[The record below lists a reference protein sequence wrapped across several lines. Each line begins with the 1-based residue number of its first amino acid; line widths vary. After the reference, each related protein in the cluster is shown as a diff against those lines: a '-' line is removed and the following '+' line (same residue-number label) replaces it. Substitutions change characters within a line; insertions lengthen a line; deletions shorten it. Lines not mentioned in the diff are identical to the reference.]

1 MKRTINKTKKTCP
14 DCNKKF
20 SPSSRHKLCP
30 MCRKR
35 SKQHLCPCGKTIW
48 GPSTHCL
55 ICSNREKAK
64 VQLSKPDGGITYHKK
79 GYIMCRFGRTYIFQ
93 HILVMQK
100 HIGRP
105 LLKTEKVHHVNGLK
119 NDNRI
124 ENLELWTKPHP
135 CGIRAKD
142 ALIWANEIINLYKP
156 ISNLI

>member
-1 MKRTINKTKKTCP
+1 
-14 DCNKKF
+14 
-20 SPSSRHKLCP
+20 
-30 MCRKR
+30 
-35 SKQHLCPCGKTIW
+35 
-48 GPSTHCL
+48 
-55 ICSNREKAK
+55 
-64 VQLSKPDGGITYHKK
+64 
-79 GYIMCRFGRTYIFQ
+79 
-93 HILVMQK
+93 MQK